1 MNRIIKIC
9 FIPAVALS
17 LLLLNSQIGIA
28 EEDLAKQS
36 QNPLGTII
44 SLPFENNFY
53 FGVGPSDNTGYG
65 LTWKPVYPVGI
76 GKWNLINRFIVPV
89 MYSPGQDEDV
99 LLDSSLEFGN
109 ASVIELLSGSEF
121 GLADITYS
129 GYFSPKESGSWIWG
143 LGGSFVLPTAT
154 SDRYAS
160 DKWAAG
166 PAFVAL
172 TMPGNWV
179 TGLLIQNVWSFAG
192 DSDANEVNKF
202 LFQYFI
208 NYNLSD
214 GWYLSTTPIITANWE
229 ADSGDQ
235 WTVPFGGG
243 VGKLVKHG
251 KLPVDYKL
259 TAYWNAEKPEYG
271 PDWQLQF
278 TIKFLLPKSIFK

>member
-1 MNRIIKIC
+1 MNRIIKIR

-109 ASVIELLSGSEF
+109 ASMIELLSGSEF

-154 SDRYAS
+154 SDRYAGE
-160 DKWAAG
+160 KWSAG